1 MARDNDK
8 GLYLPLKID
17 LNQWEQSLAQLD
29 APLQQK
35 MRELRQKAADINLK
49 YKVDISGAK
58 AAGNQLKVIQLQTE
72 RLTQLFRLQEATV
85 NGLTEAYKKQ
95 AAQTGVNSKEAQA
108 LARQLQN
115 ETIKMNNLQAQMN
128 AAGEGLGAKI
138 SNGLASLSPTFA
150 ALRSGVASIST
161 EFATLSTSAGAAGV
175 ALGAVGVAAA
185 GIYLGYK
192 GLEKLTNGVNQLAE
206 AGVKASDPIFQLRER
221 LNSTYEDAEYLHRV
235 TALDGSSADA
245 LASSLERL
253 NRQLDNDKEGTGL
266 AAKALERYN
275 IQLRNAD
282 GTMKTYKE
290 QLQELARGYQLAA
303 KNNESLN
310 FFEAFKGTD
319 QFVHLLADLDGYNAR
334 AVAVYGNTRKM
345 YQALHDYGEKLNA
358 VAEAQRELDAIKGG
372 FAANSA
378 IENLNNEIDSLKA
391 TGIILDE
398 HKKKYDELYKKIGLM
413 TNSYTDLKSVME
425 IAWENIKVDIAD
437 AVLTLD
443 DYLGK
448 TGTLKVMWQSFKLST
463 PFGALM
469 DNPVVDWIKGK
480 IDEAKAAYQAQK
492 EIVKEERETA
502 KKKAEEE
509 AKNKNLGNLNTTDS
523 EQNKKKEQEAQK
535 EAQKR
540 ADAEKKL
547 AEELRSIQQTE
558 YEREIQRIKDKR
570 DAYINA
576 GADRVAA
583 DRLYALERE
592 KIDQKYYAKQKAEND
607 RMVKEA
613 QAAYK
618 QITEEQKRQREANI
632 SEAERN
638 LQTNLKIIRRLQMEE
653 KAGGDYVGR
662 TKEYADRLY
671 KKQLGVKDSDI
682 AALAKYGNA
691 LITDIG
697 NARDRVLGMFGGGQ
711 AQQPANTTNN
721 NTVNV
726 SFDNT
731 VVENEAALQTLAN
744 RVADLITPVVE
755 RAIGGTEG
763 SNNYQQTVQA

>member
-1 MARDNDK
+1 MAKDNDK

-17 LNQWEQSLAQLD
+17 FDEWEQSLARLD

-72 RLTQLFRLQEATV
+72 RLTQLFKLQEATV

-95 AAQTGVNSKEAQA
+95 AAQTGVNSKEAQL
-108 LARQLQN
+108 LARQIQN
-115 ETIKMNNLQAQMN
+115 ETIKMNNLQAQLN
-128 AAGEGLGAKI
+128 DASKGLGAKI
-138 SNGLASLSPTFA
+138 GDGLARLSPTFA
-150 ALRSGVASIST
+150 ALRSSVTGIST
-161 EFATLSTSAGAAGV
+161 ELATLSTSAGAAGT

-185 GIYLGYK
+185 GIYAGYK

-235 TALDGSSADA
+235 TALDGSSADS

-253 NRQLDNDKEGTGL
+253 NRQLDTDKEGTSL

-334 AVAVYGNTRKM
+334 AVATYGNTRKM
-345 YQALHDYGEKLNA
+345 YEELHAYGEALNG

-372 FAANSA
+372 LFAGAGL
-378 IENLNNEIDSLKA
+378 ENLRNEMDILKA
-391 TGIILDE
+391 TGNIIDQNR
-398 HKKKYDELYKKIGLM
+398 KQYG
-413 TNSYTDLKSVME
+413 E
-425 IAWENIKVDIAD
+425 IAKSLGDISNEFTRLKGVASVAWEQIKAD
-437 AVLTLD
+437 VIKNKDEIMAYAKAIKNVTDWLPVSVPRKVLGYVFSPVG
-443 DYLGK
+443 DYLKGVVDEAGK
-448 TGTLKVMWQSFKLST
+448 QVDSELEKVKAEREKAVKDAEKAAKGKDLGTLNTAEKEDK
-463 PFGALM
+463 
-469 DNPVVDWIKGK
+469 
-480 IDEAKAAYQAQK
+480 KAA
-492 EIVKEERETA
+492 E
-502 KKKAEEE
+502 
-509 AKNKNLGNLNTTDS
+509 
-523 EQNKKKEQEAQK
+523 K

-558 YEREIQRIKDKR
+558 YEREIQRITDKR
-570 DAYINA
+570 DAYIKA
-576 GADRVAA
+576 GADIVSA

-592 KIDQKYYAKQKAEND
+592 QIDKKYYDKQKAEND

-618 QITEEQKRQREANI
+618 QITEEQKRQRESNI

-638 LQTNLKIIRRLQMEE
+638 LQTNLKIIRRLQEEE

-691 LITDIG
+691 LVTDIG

-711 AQQPANTTNN
+711 PQPANTTNN

-755 RAIGGTEG
+755 RAIGSTEG

>member
-58 AAGNQLKVIQLQTE
+58 AAGDQLKVIQLQTE
-72 RLTQLFRLQEATV
+72 RLTQLFKLQEATV

-115 ETIKMNNLQAQMN
+115 ETIKMNNLQAQIN

-138 SNGLASLSPTFA
+138 SNGLANLSPTFA
-150 ALRSGVASIST
+150 ALRSGVASVST

-175 ALGAVGVAAA
+175 ALGAIGVAAA
-185 GIYLGYK
+185 GIYAGYK

-253 NRQLDNDKEGTGL
+253 NRQLDTDKEGTGL

-345 YQALHDYGEKLNA
+345 YQALHDYGEKMNA
-358 VAEAQRELDAIKGG
+358 LREAQREYDAIKGG
-372 FAANSA
+372 FAAKSA
-378 IENLNNEIDSLKA
+378 IENLNNEIDALKA

-443 DYLGK
+443 DYLEK
-448 TGTLKVMWQSFKLST
+448 TGTLKVMWQSFKVST

-492 EIVKEERETA
+492 DIVKAERETA
-502 KKKAEEE
+502 QKKAEEE
-509 AKNKNLGNLNTTDS
+509 AKNKKLGNLNTESKPDKKT
-523 EQNKKKEQEAQK
+523 EQ

-558 YEREIQRIKDKR
+558 YEREIQRITDKR
-570 DAYINA
+570 DAYIKA
-576 GADRVAA
+576 GADRLSA

-592 KIDQKYYAKQKAEND
+592 QIDQKYYNKQKAENE

-638 LQTNLKIIRRLQMEE
+638 LQTNLKIIRRLQEEE